1 MCVECGRTVPH
12 PGPPAKSD
20 THVTDTVDPCQPDR
34 LLPRPCRSMWT
45 RLGLALARRD
55 VVARPLIPQ
64 HMWRTPLVVNRGQFM
79 SMSTHIGHRTAS
91 HSRTWAAA
99 GLATGAG
106 VLSFALL
113 RSNSQEQDSNEQD
126 SLLKTDD
133 SPSQPSLPQSPPT
146 IGSLLFLYLI
156 EPVLVFK
163 RFLVL
168 VFIFAPVI
176 LALPLLL
183 IGKHKVWKDRNG
195 RSVKGERYGALLWYK
210 VLVSQ
215 MERAGPTFVKLG
227 QWAGSRRDL
236 FPEELC
242 NRFAKLHSQNRPH
255 SFRYTQKVLERVFG
269 RAFDEIF
276 VTFDR
281 HPVGIGA
288 VGQVYKGVLHE
299 RLLPHDYLVEKD
311 KLDRLSETAESIGRE
326 LALTYEHD
334 ESLRH
339 MPGAAVAI
347 KVLHPKVHQTIGYDI
362 KIMRFFAGLINLIP
376 GMTWVSLPEEV
387 DRFAALMVS
396 QLDLRQ
402 EASNLQRFE
411 RNFAGRG
418 GTVTFPRP
426 LQAFCSRDVLVEEMI
441 EAVPLKHFMKLGGK
455 EYDSSIAHMG
465 LDAFLHMLLIDNFT
479 HADLHPG
486 NIMVKFYRPTTRS
499 VLQNVFSR
507 IFYRFDPE
515 YVLGHRSRTGIISDE
530 RIVDDLLS
538 HTSNPD
544 EWGEHIQMIEDA
556 GYLPELVML
565 DAGLVSELSPK
576 NLRNFLDLFAAIVT
590 FDGRRAGTLMV
601 ERCRTPELVTNKEEF
616 VGVIG
621 NIVDEVK
628 SETFSLSRLNIG
640 NVLSQVLSAVQRYHV
655 KMEADF
661 VDTVLSILIL
671 EGIGRR
677 LDPEL
682 DLFKSAAPILRS
694 LGQKMSTDGATLSG
708 GWHDINFTTLLP
720 MLKLW
725 IYTELRGIFV
735 PSANAPQVVDA
746 FVRYGW
752 FSD

>member
-1 MCVECGRTVPH
+1 
-12 PGPPAKSD
+12 
-20 THVTDTVDPCQPDR
+20 
-34 LLPRPCRSMWT
+34 MWT

-55 VVARPLIPQ
+55 VVA
-64 HMWRTPLVVNRGQFM
+64 TPLVSRHLWRAPGIAYRGQYVG
-79 SMSTHIGHRTAS
+79 MSTHVQHRAS
-91 HSRTWAAA
+91 SSPRLWAA

-106 VLSFALL
+106 ILSFALL
-113 RSNSQEQDSNEQD
+113 RSQGSEKNAYDQDALSMPED
-126 SLLKTDD
+126 S
-133 SPSQPSLPQSPPT
+133 SSQPSSPKPRPT
-146 IGSLLFLYLI
+146 VGGLVFTYLI
-156 EPVLVFK
+156 EPILVFK

-168 VFIFAPVI
+168 AFIFIPV
-176 LALPLLL
+176 LLTLPL
-183 IGKHKVWKDRNG
+183 IFMGKHRVLKDKNG
-195 RSVKGERYGALLWYK
+195 RSIKGERYGALLWYK

-236 FPEELC
+236 FPDELC
-242 NRFAKLHSQNRPH
+242 NRFAKLHSNNRPH

-269 RAFDEIF
+269 KSFDEIF
-276 VTFDR
+276 VSFDKN
-281 HPVGIGA
+281 PVGIGA
-288 VGQVYKGVLHE
+288 VGQVYKAVLHE

-311 KLDRLSETAESIGRE
+311 KLDRLSETAENIGRE

-334 ESLRH
+334 ESLRRI
-339 MPGAAVAI
+339 PGAAVAI

-362 KIMRFFAGLINLIP
+362 QIMRFFANLINCIP
-376 GMTWVSLPEEV
+376 GMAWVSLPEEV
-387 DRFAALMVS
+387 DRFSALMVS

-402 EASNLQRFE
+402 EASNLKRFE

-426 LQAFCSRDVLVEEMI
+426 LQAFCSQDVLVEEMI
-441 EAVPLKHFMKLGGK
+441 EAVPLKYFMKLGGK
-455 EYDSSIAHMG
+455 EYDSCIAEMG
-465 LDAFLHMLLIDNFT
+465 LDAFLRMLLIDNFT

-499 VLQNVFSR
+499 MLQNVFSR
-507 IFYRFDPE
+507 IFYRYDPE

-538 HTSNPD
+538 HTSNVD
-544 EWGEHIQMIEDA
+544 EWREHIQMIEEE

-565 DAGLVSELSPK
+565 DAGLISELSPK
-576 NLRNFLDLFAAIVT
+576 NLRNFLDLFSAIVT

-616 VGVIG
+616 VELIG
-621 NIVDEVK
+621 NVVDDVK
-628 SETFSLSRLNIG
+628 SDTFSLSRLNIG
-640 NVLSQVLSAVQRYHV
+640 DVLSQVLSAVQRYHV

-682 DLFKSAAPILRS
+682 DLFKSAIPILRS
-694 LGQKMSTDGATLSG
+694 LGHKMSMDGTPLSESWQGMDFSTLV
-708 GWHDINFTTLLP
+708 P

>member
-1 MCVECGRTVPH
+1 MHLRQ
-12 PGPPAKSD
+12 A
-20 THVTDTVDPCQPDR
+20 
-34 LLPRPCRSMWT
+34 
-45 RLGLALARRD
+45 
-55 VVARPLIPQ
+55 
-64 HMWRTPLVVNRGQFM
+64 
-79 SMSTHIGHRTAS
+79 TAS
-91 HSRTWAAA
+91 HSRLWAV

-106 VLSFALL
+106 VASLVWLGTRHRTPPSSEEEALSAT
-113 RSNSQEQDSNEQD
+113 EDA
-126 SLLKTDD
+126 
-133 SPSQPSLPQSPPT
+133 PPT
-146 IGSLLFLYLI
+146 PVPPSVSHLLFTYLV

-163 RFLVL
+163 RFLLLALIFVPVLLTVPL
-168 VFIFAPVI
+168 VFM
-176 LALPLLL
+176 
-183 IGKHKVWKDRNG
+183 GKHRIVKDWNG
-195 RSVKGERYGALLWYK
+195 RSIQGERFGALLWYSI
-210 VLVSQ
+210 LVAQ

-242 NRFAKLHSQNRPH
+242 NRLAKLHSNNRPH
-255 SFRYTQKVLERVFG
+255 SFRYTRKVLERVFG
-269 RAFDEIF
+269 RPFDEIF
-276 VTFDR
+276 VSFDQT
-281 HPVGIGA
+281 PVGIGA
-288 VGQVYKGVLHE
+288 VGQVYKGVLQEGLIPHE
-299 RLLPHDYLVEKD
+299 YLVEKD
-311 KLDRLSETAESIGRE
+311 KLDRLSETAEHIGRE

-334 ESLRH
+334 ESLRR

-347 KVLHPKVHQTIGYDI
+347 KVLHPNVHQTIGYDI
-362 KIMRFFAGLINLIP
+362 KIMRFFARLINLFP
-376 GMTWVSLPEEV
+376 GMAWVSLPEEV
-387 DRFAALMVS
+387 ERFSALMVS

-402 EASNLQRFE
+402 EASNLLRFE
-411 RNFAGRG
+411 RNFVGRG

-426 LQAFCSRDVLVEEMI
+426 LQAFCSQDVLVEELI
-441 EAVPLKHFMKLGGK
+441 EAVPLKYFMQLGGK
-455 EYDSSIAHMG
+455 EYDSSIAEMG

-499 VLQNVFSR
+499 MLQNAFSR

-538 HTSNPD
+538 HTDDPQ
-544 EWGEHIQMIEDA
+544 EWSDRIQLIEDA

-601 ERCRTPELVTNKEEF
+601 ERCRTPELVIKKDEF
-616 VGVIG
+616 VDLIG
-621 NIVDEVK
+621 SVVDEVK
-628 SETFSLSRLNIG
+628 SETFSLSHLNIG
-640 NVLSQVLSAVQRYHV
+640 DVLSQVLSAVQRYHV
-655 KMEADF
+655 KLEADF
-661 VDTVLSILIL
+661 VDTILSILIL

-682 DLFKSAAPILRS
+682 DLFKSAIPILRS
-694 LGQKMSTDGATLSG
+694 LGHKISTDEHQLSVFRQN
-708 GWHDINFTTLLP
+708 ISFSTLLP

-725 IYTELRGIFV
+725 IYTELRGIFI
-735 PSANAPQVVDA
+735 PSASAPQVVDA

>member
-1 MCVECGRTVPH
+1 M
-12 PGPPAKSD
+12 
-20 THVTDTVDPCQPDR
+20 
-34 LLPRPCRSMWT
+34 
-45 RLGLALARRD
+45 
-55 VVARPLIPQ
+55 
-64 HMWRTPLVVNRGQFM
+64 
-79 SMSTHIGHRTAS
+79 
-91 HSRTWAAA
+91 
-99 GLATGAG
+99 
-106 VLSFALL
+106 L
-113 RSNSQEQDSNEQD
+113 RSKHQEQRTNEQD
-126 SLLKTDD
+126 SLAKAED
-133 SPSQPSLPQSPPT
+133 SPAQPSQPPPHPT
-146 IGSLLFLYLI
+146 FGGLVFNYLI
-156 EPVLVFK
+156 EPIMVFK

-168 VFIFAPVI
+168 ALIFAPVI
-176 LALPLLL
+176 LALPLIF
-183 IGKHKVWKDRNG
+183 IGKHRVLKDPNG
-195 RSVKGERYGALLWYK
+195 RSIKGERHGALLWYK
-210 VLVSQ
+210 LLVSQ

-242 NRFAKLHSQNRPH
+242 NRFAKLHSNNRPH
-255 SFRYTQKVLERVFG
+255 SFKYTRKVLERVFG
-269 RAFDEIF
+269 LAFDDIF
-276 VTFDR
+276 VSFNQE
-281 HPVGIGA
+281 PVGIGA

-334 ESLRH
+334 ESLRRL
-339 MPGAAVAI
+339 PGAAVAI

-376 GMTWVSLPEEV
+376 GMAWVSLPEEV

-426 LQAFCSRDVLVEEMI
+426 LQAFCAEDVLVEEMI

-455 EYDSSIAHMG
+455 DYDTRIAEMG

-499 VLQNVFSR
+499 ILQNVFSR

-530 RIVDDLLS
+530 RIVDDLLA
-538 HTSNPD
+538 HTSNAD
-544 EWGEHIQMIEDA
+544 EWNERIQMIEDA

-565 DAGLVSELSPK
+565 DAGLISELSPK
-576 NLRNFLDLFAAIVT
+576 NLQNFLDLFAAIVT

-616 VGVIG
+616 VEFIG
-621 NIVDEVK
+621 SVVDEVK

-640 NVLSQVLSAVQRYHV
+640 DVLSQVLTAVQRYHV

-694 LGQKMSTDGATLSG
+694 LGHKMSMDGSPLTGSWQDVNSA
-708 GWHDINFTTLLP
+708 TLLP